1 MQQFSTVG
9 VIGAG
14 SWGTVVANLIANKGL
29 PVLLWAHEQEVA
41 KAINR
46 EHRNPRYHPDLAL
59 AEDLAAT
66 PDLAELDRVDGPLF
80 LAVPSKYLPAM
91 REDLLNLLYGKRWIS
106 LIKGLVEGR
115 TTVTLYLAR
124 AGVEKGVLAGPNLS
138 VEIARGEPAAA
149 VVASESQELAREV
162 QELFAGTNLRVYR
175 STDVIGV
182 EIGGV
187 VKNVIAI
194 AAGVL
199 AGLGYGY
206 NARAALLTRGMAELM
221 RFAERVGAE
230 PRTIMGLS
238 GLGDLIAT
246 ASTPLSRNFR
256 VGERLAKGESL
267 SSITASMDQVAE
279 GVEAARLVAEWA
291 EGLGVEMPICQAVN
305 RVLHQGADIRE
316 TIRELMSRPLK
327 EEFY

>member
-1 MQQFSTVG
+1 MG

-14 SWGTVVANLIANKGL
+14 SWGTVVANLIASKGL
-29 PVLLWAHEQEVA
+29 PVLIWAHEAEVA
-41 KAINR
+41 EAINR
-46 EHRNPRYHPDLAL
+46 ERRNPRYHPDIPLSQNL
-59 AEDLAAT
+59 TAT
-66 PDLAELDRVDGPLF
+66 AKLSELDRVDGPLF
-80 LAVPSKYLPAM
+80 LAVPSKYLPGM
-91 REDLLNLLYGKRWIS
+91 KEELLNLLYGKRWIS

-124 AGVEKGVLAGPNLS
+124 AGAEKGVLAGPNLS

-149 VVASESQELAREV
+149 VVASESQPLAREV
-162 QELFAGTNLRVYR
+162 QELFASTNLRVYR

-256 VGERLAKGESL
+256 VGERLAQNEPL
-267 SSITASMDQVAE
+267 SSIVSSMDQVAE
-279 GVEAARLVAEWA
+279 GVEAARLVSEWA
-291 EGLGVEMPICQAVN
+291 ESLGVEMPICQAVN
-305 RVLHQGADIRE
+305 RVLYQGADIRE
-316 TIRELMSRPLK
+316 TIRELMARPLK